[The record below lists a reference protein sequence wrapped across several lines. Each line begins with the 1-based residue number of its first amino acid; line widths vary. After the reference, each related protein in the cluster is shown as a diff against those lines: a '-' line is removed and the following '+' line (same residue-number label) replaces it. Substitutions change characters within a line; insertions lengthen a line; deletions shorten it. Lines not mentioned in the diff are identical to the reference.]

1 MYAAIRRRLAPE
13 FKTASF
19 SIDRAVPGAF
29 LDYAE
34 IDPSGI
40 IRILGWSKTA
50 FESLHAPAVALDGS
64 PVPFLRHFRTRRPDV
79 SGKSGALLPQT
90 GLELHYLVPESMVGQ
105 DYSVLTVQLEAG
117 EPLRFEVHA
126 RFLSPDYRVLLHSP
140 EVLHRAHIYGSGPPN
155 LTIHP
160 HIVELAK
167 ELKGP
172 VLDFGCGRG
181 ALLGELR
188 RAGIEAYGLE
198 LESEI
203 IRQAISPDLAPFI
216 TLYDGSLPSLF
227 NDNQFRSVACSEV
240 LEHIPNYPEAI
251 ADIARVASEQVL
263 FTVPDASAIPLGF
276 RHGSVPWHLMEATHV
291 NFFNQESLAQ
301 ALKPHFSRIEFGR
314 IGQSRF
320 NDSVYYVSLAAM
332 CLK

>member
-1 MYAAIRRRLAPE
+1 MGRPFPFSAISE
-13 FKTASF
+13 
-19 SIDRAVPGAF
+19 PGGA
-29 LDYAE
+29 
-34 IDPSGI
+34 
-40 IRILGWSKTA
+40 
-50 FESLHAPAVALDGS
+50 
-64 PVPFLRHFRTRRPDV
+64 DV

-90 GLELHYLVPESMVGQ
+90 GLELHYLVPESMIGQ
-105 DYSVLTVQLEAG
+105 EYTALTLELETG
-117 EPLRFEVHA
+117 DPLRFEVHA

-181 ALLGELR
+181 ALVGELR

-203 IRQAISPDLAPFI
+203 IRQAIPPDLAPFI
-216 TLYDGSLPSLF
+216 TLYDGALPSPF
-227 NDNQFRSVACSEV
+227 QDNQFRSVACSEV
-240 LEHIPNYPEAI
+240 LEHIPNYLAAI
-251 ADIARVASEQVL
+251 ADIARIASEQVL

-276 RHGSVPWHLMEATHV
+276 RHGCVPWHLMEATHV
-291 NFFNQESLAQ
+291 NFFNQASLEH